1 MRLWRRQFLKLAAA
15 VGAFTAGPRIA
26 TAQTTSAQTKGRP
39 AMPVTKQLCERIAA
53 TGYDDLGAPAI
64 AAARRLAL
72 DGIAIGI
79 AGTEEQAIQILAAH
93 HKEQGGAEQAT
104 AIGNGFRL
112 NTVAAAALNGATM
125 HVLDF
130 EPMWSP
136 ANHAL
141 STTLAGVLALAETR
155 GANGREILTALV
167 KGVEMQGWIRQA
179 SGQYEAG
186 TSRFHPPGAAGPL
199 GSAVA
204 AGHLLGLDAGRL
216 AHAVGISASRA
227 GSLLA
232 NAGTMTKSTHCGHAS
247 ALGLESA
254 LLAARGFTANPEV
267 FEAAHGYA
275 PAFYDD
281 RFNTEEM
288 LSFGRA
294 PLRIVSPGYAIK
306 MFPSQFG
313 THFGITAGLELH
325 PQIPSAAAIRRVVLT
340 APAMTYVNRPRPK
353 TGLEGKFSMQYTAAS
368 ALLDGKVGIR
378 TFTDAN
384 LARADLQ
391 ELLGKFEIRPDP
403 AIPGRFEEMYV
414 VLRVEL
420 DGGRALETRC
430 DGPRGKWGTPPI
442 SEAEHLVKVRD
453 CLATRLEAPA
463 AERIIAL
470 ARRIDDLDAAGVRQL
485 MQQAGCFA

>member
-1 MRLWRRQFLKLAAA
+1 MA
-15 VGAFTAGPRIA
+15 VTA
-26 TAQTTSAQTKGRP
+26 
-39 AMPVTKQLCERIAA
+39 QLCERIAG
-53 TGYDDLGAPAI
+53 TGYRDLGEPAI
-64 AAARRLAL
+64 AAARRLVL

-79 AGTEEQAIQILAAH
+79 AGTEEAAIQILAAH
-93 HKEQGGAEQAT
+93 HKEQGGAAQAT

-112 NTVAAAALNGATM
+112 NTVSAAALNGAAM

-155 GANGREILTALV
+155 GAGGREILTALV

-204 AGHLLGLDAGRL
+204 CGHLLGLDAGKL

-267 FEAAHGYA
+267 LEAVHGYGV
-275 PAFYDD
+275 AFYDD
-281 RFNTEEM
+281 KFNADEM
-288 LSFGRA
+288 LEWGRA
-294 PLRIVSPGYAIK
+294 PFRIVAPGYAIK

-313 THFGITAGLELH
+313 THFGITAGLALH

-340 APAMTYVNRPRPK
+340 APVMVYVNRPRPQ
-353 TGLEGKFSMQYTAAS
+353 TGLEGKFSMQYTAAN

-384 LARADLQ
+384 LARPEVQ

-403 AIPGRFEEMYV
+403 SISARFEEMHV
-414 VLRVEL
+414 LLRVEL
-420 DGGRALETRC
+420 DGGRVLETRC

-442 SEAEHLVKVRD
+442 SEAEHMVKVRD
-453 CLATRLEAPA
+453 CLATRLDQPA
-463 AERIIAL
+463 ADRVIAL
-470 ARRIDDLDAAGVRQL
+470 ASRIDDLDAAGVRDL
-485 MQQAGCFA
+485 MREAGCFG